1 MLCIAVAP
9 ESRRL
14 GKVDLFNAAPQ
25 CDLIE
30 FRLDRLGK
38 EPDLKE
44 MLEGIDKPI
53 LVSCRRRSDGGHWT
67 DSEEDRLLQLR
78 TAIIAGPAYV
88 ELELDIAGKIPR
100 FGATK
105 RVISFTSLE
114 KPLTGVE
121 ALIEQARDVHADV
134 VKFTAPTPTLDA
146 AWPLLAA
153 VSRKRDLPVVG
164 MGLGQSGVMFSLLG
178 LKYGAPWVY
187 AALERGLEAY
197 PGQQTI
203 TEFAE
208 QYHWRAIGPQTKLVA
223 VAGFG
228 LDEQV
233 VLGALN
239 TSFAAHQLNVRCLPL
254 ELGISDKLPQ
264 MLEQLHL
271 NVLVCNPALGER
283 ALNLA
288 SVIEES
294 AKKAQYA
301 DLLVRQS
308 DGWHAL
314 NLGWKSVLRRLEASL
329 GAQTPEDR
337 PLDKRNTL
345 IVGTGGLARSLAQ
358 GVQRRK
364 GLVSVTGADDDE
376 ARQFAQV
383 SGARYVPAAQL
394 YDTLCDVVILTEAQ
408 RVDPATGLARGE
420 GLKLN
425 PAFLRPHMH
434 VVDLTQMSCAGPFAE
449 EARLRGCKVVESA
462 DILAET
468 LGSIFKTIT
477 ARDLDAGVVRETA
490 ERLRATQLPPQE

>member
-44 MLEGIDKPI
+44 MLEGISKPI
-53 LVSCRRRSDGGHWT
+53 LVSCRRRSDGGHWS
-67 DSEEDRLLQLR
+67 DSEEDRMLQLR

-88 ELELDIAGKIPR
+88 ELELDVAAKIPR
-100 FGATK
+100 FGSTK
-105 RVISFTSLE
+105 RVVSFTSLE
-114 KPLTGVE
+114 QPLTGVE
-121 ALIEQARDVHADV
+121 SLIEQARGVQADV
-134 VKFTAPTPTLDA
+134 VKFTAPTPTLVA

-164 MGLGQSGVMFSLLG
+164 MGLGRPGIMFSLLG

-203 TEFAE
+203 TEFEE
-208 QYHWRAIGPQTKLVA
+208 QYHWRGLGPQTKLVA
-223 VAGFG
+223 VVGFG
-228 LDEQV
+228 ADEQV

-239 TSFAAHQLNVRCLPL
+239 RGFTTHGLNVRCLPL
-254 ELGISDKLPQ
+254 DLGISDKLPQ
-264 MLEQLHL
+264 MLEQLHI
-271 NVLVCNPALGER
+271 NVMVCNPAMGER

-288 SVIEES
+288 AVVEES

-301 DLLVRQS
+301 DFLIRQS
-308 DGWHAL
+308 DGWHAF
-314 NLGWKSVLRRLEASL
+314 NLGWKNVLRRIEADL
-329 GAQTPEDR
+329 GARSSEDR

-345 IVGTGGLARSLAQ
+345 IVGTGGLARSLAW
-358 GVQRRK
+358 GVQRRR
-364 GLVSVTGADDDE
+364 GLLSVTGADDAE
-376 ARQFAQV
+376 TRQFAQL

-394 YDTLCDVVILTEAQ
+394 YDTLCDVVVLAEAQ
-408 RVDPATGLARGE
+408 RVDPLTGETQGA

-434 VVDLTQMSCAGPFAE
+434 VVDLTQMATPGPFAE
-449 EARLRGCKVVESA
+449 EARLRGCRVVDTAAVFA
-462 DILAET
+462 DTIA
-468 LGSIFKTIT
+468 SIFKSIT
-477 ARDLDAGVVRETA
+477 ARELDPGTVSGVI
-490 ERLRATQLPPQE
+490 ERQVSANG

>member
-44 MLEGIDKPI
+44 MLEGISKPI
-53 LVSCRRRSDGGHWT
+53 LVSCRRRSDGGHWS

-88 ELELDIAGKIPR
+88 ELELDIAAKIPR
-100 FGATK
+100 FGTTK

-114 KPLTGVE
+114 KPLTGIE
-121 ALIEQARDVHADV
+121 ALIEQARAVQADV

-164 MGLGQSGVMFSLLG
+164 MGLGRQGIMFSLLG

-203 TEFAE
+203 TEFEE

-228 LDEQV
+228 PDQQV
-233 VLGALN
+233 ILGALN
-239 TSFAAHQLNVRCLPL
+239 SGFAAHGLNARCLPL
-254 ELGISDKLPQ
+254 DLGISDKLPQ

-288 SVIEES
+288 SVVEES

-301 DLLVRQS
+301 DLLIRQS
-308 DGWHAL
+308 DGWHAF
-314 NLGWKSVLRRLEASL
+314 NLGWKSIIRRLEASL

-358 GVQRRK
+358 GIQRRK
-364 GLVSVTGADDDE
+364 GLLSVTGADDAE

-383 SGARYVPAAQL
+383 SGARFVPAAQL
-394 YDTLCDVVILTEAQ
+394 YDTLCDVVVLAEAQ
-408 RVDPATGLARGE
+408 RFDPLTGLAEGE

-434 VVDLTQMSCAGPFAE
+434 VVDLTQMALPGPFAE
-449 EARLRGCKVVESA
+449 EARMRGCRVVDAPE
-462 DILAET
+462 ILAES
-468 LGSIFKTIT
+468 LGVIFRSIA
-477 ARDLDAGVVRETA
+477 ARELEPGAVPATVRRLGESGVIPR
-490 ERLRATQLPPQE
+490 